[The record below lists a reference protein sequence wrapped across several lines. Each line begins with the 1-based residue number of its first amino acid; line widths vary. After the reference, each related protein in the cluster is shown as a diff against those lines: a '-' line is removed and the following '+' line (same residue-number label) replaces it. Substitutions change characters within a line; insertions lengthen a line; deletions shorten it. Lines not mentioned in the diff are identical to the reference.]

1 MACYL
6 WYNVAIM
13 YVECIKTKRGDKTYE
28 QVLIRESYREKGA
41 PKTRVKHR
49 TLLNITKYPKAMQD
63 AIALALKNPER
74 VLENMEQQ
82 QTPFTLQ
89 EQRSVGAVW
98 AVAKV
103 AERLGIVKALGAG
116 RQAQLALWQ
125 IIARVIDQGSRLSA
139 VRLHEAHA
147 LAEVVGL
154 ERGFN
159 EEDLYENLAW
169 ICEQQ
174 HTIEKRLFKIRQG
187 EEKPSLFL
195 YDVTSSYLEGDHN
208 ELAAWGYNRDG
219 KKGKKQIVIGLLCD
233 AVGEPVSVEVFAGN
247 TQDPKTVA
255 SQIRKAADQFGCS
268 TVTFVGDR
276 GMIKSGQMADL
287 NEAGFHYITAITK
300 PQIEKLLRDDAIQM
314 ELFDEQICEVRQD
327 KRRLILRRNPVRA
340 EELAAS
346 RRSKRASVE
355 SVCDKQNLYL
365 REHPKARTE
374 TALKR
379 VQEKIDKL
387 NIAAWLQIESDERCF
402 RVVVDQEVLENAA
415 RLDGCY
421 VLVSDL
427 APECIDAQ
435 TIHARY
441 KDLARVERG
450 FRTSKT
456 GHLELRPIYVRTEK
470 STRGH
475 VFIVMLAYLIR
486 RELERA
492 WYAFDL
498 TVEEGLDSLKTLCAM
513 TVSLGGD
520 CDIQNI
526 PTPRER
532 SQQLLASLDVQLPS
546 VLPVRKLNVATKR
559 KLQVRRK

>member
-1 MACYL
+1 
-6 WYNVAIM
+6 M
-13 YVECIKTKRGDKTYE
+13 YVERIKSKRGDKTYE

-41 PKTRVKHR
+41 AKTRVKHR
-49 TLLNITKYPKAMQD
+49 TLLNITKYPKAIQD
-63 AIALALKNPER
+63 AIALALKEPER
-74 VLENMEQQ
+74 IVGQAERQEMA
-82 QTPFTLQ
+82 FTLQ

-103 AERLGIVKALGAG
+103 AHRLGIVNALGQG

-125 IIARVIDQGSRLSA
+125 IIARVIEQGSRLSA
-139 VRLHEAHA
+139 VRLHETHA

-169 ICEQQ
+169 VCEHQNL
-174 HTIEKRLFKIRQG
+174 IEKRLFKSRHG
-187 EEKPSLFL
+187 AEKPSLFL

-208 ELAAWGYNRDG
+208 ALATWGYNRDG

-233 AVGEPVSVEVFAGN
+233 VTGEPVSVEVFSGN
-247 TQDPKTVA
+247 TQDPQTVA
-255 SQIRKAADQFGCS
+255 SQIRKTAGRFGCT

-276 GMIKSGQMADL
+276 GMIKSAQMADL

-300 PQIEKLLRDDAIQM
+300 PQIEKLLQDDAIQM
-314 ELFDEQICEVRQD
+314 ELFDENICEVRYD
-327 KRRLILRRNPVRA
+327 GRRLILRRNPVRA
-340 EELAAS
+340 DELAAS
-346 RRSKRASVE
+346 RQSKRATIE
-355 SVCDKQNLYL
+355 TLCDKQTLYL
-365 REHPKARTE
+365 REHPKATTA
-374 TALKR
+374 TALSR

-387 NIAAWLQIESDERCF
+387 QVAAWLCVENDERTL
-402 RVVVDQEVLENAA
+402 RVVVDQEALEKAS

-427 APECIDAQ
+427 PPECIDAQ
-435 TIHARY
+435 TIHERY

-456 GHLELRPIYVRTEK
+456 GHLELRPIYVRTK
-470 STRGH
+470 SSTRGH

-492 WYAFDL
+492 WSSLDL

-513 TVSLGGD
+513 TVSFGKE
-520 CDIQNI
+520 CKIQNI
-526 PTPRER
+526 PTPRKQ

-546 VLPVRKLNVATKR
+546 VLPVRKLKVATKR
-559 KLQVRRK
+559 KLQTRRK

>member
-1 MACYL
+1 M
-6 WYNVAIM
+6 WYTVAIM
-13 YVECIKTKRGDKTYE
+13 YVERIKSKQGNKTYE

-41 PKTRVKHR
+41 AKNRVKHR
-49 TLLNITKYPKAMQD
+49 TLLNITKYPKATQD
-63 AIALALKNPER
+63 AIAAALKNPER
-74 VLENMEQQ
+74 VLESIEQQ
-82 QTPFTLQ
+82 ERAFTLH

-98 AVAKV
+98 TVAKV
-103 AERLGIVKALGAG
+103 AERLGIVKALGQG

-125 IIARVIDQGSRLSA
+125 IIARVIEQGSRLSA
-139 VRLHEAHA
+139 VRLHETHA

-154 ERGFN
+154 EQGFN

-169 ICEQQ
+169 ICGQQ
-174 HTIEKRLFKIRQG
+174 NTIEKRLFNIRHGAQ
-187 EEKPSLFL
+187 KPSLFL
-195 YDVTSSYLEGDHN
+195 YDVSSSYLEGACN
-208 ELAAWGYNRDG
+208 ELAEWGYNRDK

-233 AVGEPVSVEVFAGN
+233 AVGEPVSVEVFSGN
-247 TQDPKTVA
+247 TQDPQTVA
-255 SQIRKAADQFGCS
+255 SQIRKTADQFGCS
-268 TVTFVGDR
+268 TVTLVGDR

-287 NEAGFHYITAITK
+287 NEVGFHYITAITK
-300 PQIEKLLRDDAIQM
+300 PQIEKLLRDDAIQL
-314 ELFDEQICEVRQD
+314 ELFDEQICEVRHD
-327 KRRLILRRNPVRA
+327 ERRLILRRNPVRA

-346 RRSKRASVE
+346 RRSKRACVE
-355 SVCDKQNLYL
+355 TLCDKQNLYL
-365 REHPKARTE
+365 GAHPKATTE
-374 TALKR
+374 TAVKR

-387 NIAAWLQIESDERCF
+387 NIASWLQVESDERSL
-402 RVVVDQEVLENAA
+402 RLAVDQEALENAS

-427 APECIDAQ
+427 AAECIDAQ
-435 TIHARY
+435 AIHDRY
-441 KDLARVERG
+441 KDLAHVERG

-492 WYAFDL
+492 WSPLDL

-513 TVSLGGD
+513 TVSLGKE
-520 CDIQNI
+520 CNIQHI
-526 PTPRER
+526 PTPRKQ

-546 VLPVRKLNVATKR
+546 VLPARKIRVATKC
-559 KLQVRRK
+559 KLQTRRK